1 MKSTGQRRWA
11 VSVVPRPAP
20 AGAAMPWPAAAAVLA
35 LSGALGAGD
44 AAPVCGHV
52 RDLLAGHEAGLVVC
66 DLSGLAGAGLAAV
79 DVLARLQLT
88 VRRLGHRIQFW
99 NVPRELLELLVLS
112 GLDQALPAAAGPGS
126 PPAGPPVPPA
136 AQRQEQERMP

>member
-1 MKSTGQRRWA
+1 MKSTGRRRWA
-11 VSVVPRPAP
+11 ANVVPRQAQ
-20 AGAAMPWPAAAAVLA
+20 AGAAPPWPAAAAVLV
-35 LSGALGAGD
+35 LSGTLAPGD
-44 AAPVCGHV
+44 AAPLCGHV
-52 RDLLAGHEAGLVVC
+52 RELLAGQDAGLVVC

-112 GLDQALPAAAGPGS
+112 GLDKALPTA
-126 PPAGPPVPPA
+126 PAG
-136 AQRQEQERMP
+136 ED